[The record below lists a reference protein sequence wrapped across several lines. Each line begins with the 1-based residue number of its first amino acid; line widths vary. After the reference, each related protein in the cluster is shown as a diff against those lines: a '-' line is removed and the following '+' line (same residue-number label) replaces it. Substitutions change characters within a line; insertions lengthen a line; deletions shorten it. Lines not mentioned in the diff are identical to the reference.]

1 MIVDRHAWMTG
12 ADVLVHEVIDLDSLL
27 ARFANQPNAAQIK
40 QQLSHAHTPVDVVGS
55 IAQRAG
61 VATLVLSHLVPSED
75 AHTPVEWEAMAQP
88 GFDGTVV
95 CGVDLDEFAIGPDP

>member
-12 ADVLVHEVIDLDSLL
+12 A
-27 ARFANQPNAAQIK
+27 
-40 QQLSHAHTPVDVVGS
+40 

-75 AHTPVEWEAMAQP
+75 AHTPVEWEALAQP